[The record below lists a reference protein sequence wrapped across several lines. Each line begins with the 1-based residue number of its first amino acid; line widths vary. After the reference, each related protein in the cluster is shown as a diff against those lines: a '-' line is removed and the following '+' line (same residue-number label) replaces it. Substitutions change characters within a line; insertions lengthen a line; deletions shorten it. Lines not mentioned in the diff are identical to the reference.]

1 MTQPSASTSH
11 DAAIRDQFTRQAA
24 MFAAA
29 PELHNDAI
37 HRLMIEA
44 AQPCSSDRLLDIA
57 CGPGTVVAAFAPLV
71 AAAVG
76 VDATPAMLEQAR
88 ALEAA
93 KGLRNVTWQ
102 ASSAYALPFTDDAF
116 DIITNRFAF
125 HHLQDIVAAFAEM
138 LRVAAPGAR
147 VMVCDGI
154 AADDDA
160 KAAAFNAMERWRD
173 PSTVEFRRLHEL
185 RALFDHPALGAVSET
200 LFRVPYR
207 AADLIAASFPA
218 DDDRAALLASI
229 DAGIDDDRLGM
240 HGRRETGGVVIAYSA
255 VVLCAVKHA

>member
-1 MTQPSASTSH
+1 MTQPSAH

-24 MFAAA
+24 VFAVA

-37 HRLMIEA
+37 HTLMIEA
-44 AQPCSSDRLLDIA
+44 ARPRPSDRMLDVA

-71 AAAVG
+71 AEAVG

-88 ALEAA
+88 ALEVA
-93 KGLRNVTWQ
+93 KNLPNVRWQ
-102 ASSAYALPFTDDAF
+102 ASSAYALPFPGASF
-116 DIITNRFAF
+116 DIVTNRFAF
-125 HHLQDIVAAFAEM
+125 HHLEDIDAAFAEM
-138 LRVAAPGAR
+138 LRVTAPGGR

-154 AADDDA
+154 ASTDPA

-173 PSTVEFRRLHEL
+173 PSTVEFRQLDQLRDLFARSDLDALH
-185 RALFDHPALGAVSET
+185 ET

-207 AADLIAASFPA
+207 AADMVAASFPA

-229 DAGIDDDRLGM
+229 EASVADDRLGM
-240 HGRRETGGVVIAYSA
+240 HARREPHGVVVAYSA
-255 VVLCAVKHA
+255 VVLCAVKGG